1 MDVTAGLKRELS
13 TEELMP
19 LNCGVG
25 EDSRVPWTTRR
36 SSQSILKEIIL
47 NIYWKDWCW
56 SWNCNTSATWC
67 ENWLVGK
74 DPDARK
80 DWRWE
85 ETGMTEDEMFG
96 WHHWLNG
103 VMMNLNKLRELVM
116 DRKAW
121 CAAVH
126 GVVKSQTLWATELK
140 YRVANGYYVGAGIL
154 GCSAWTSPTPSLPL
168 QAPKWLSQYL
178 SCVCCCLEAACLSHC
193 SIPTAQNAHDSCPQI
208 TYYRIGVT
216 NG

>member
-1 MDVTAGLKRELS
+1 MKWLISERALAWSAAQVLWGASQFRMRGHWSATHILPTQNLNTKTPTRRREFTS
-13 TEELMP
+13 TE
-19 LNCGVG
+19 
-25 EDSRVPWTTRR
+25 
-36 SSQSILKEIIL
+36 
-47 NIYWKDWCW
+47 
-56 SWNCNTSATWC
+56 
-67 ENWLVGK
+67 GK
-74 DPDARK
+74 
-80 DWRWE
+80 
-85 ETGMTEDEMFG
+85 GDEMVG